1 MDIKDIKSAIDSVVK
16 RNTARFFMPGHKGL
30 GSVMLHYDVTEL
42 DGTDNLHRPQGI
54 IHTAQLAASV
64 AFGALHTFFC
74 VNGSSVG
81 LHTLIMSICK
91 RGDTLIVDR
100 GCHISIIN
108 ALVLNDVRPV
118 FVYPKYNS
126 QFGINIGIA
135 PDDVAQAISE
145 NPSAKGVLIT
155 TPTYYGVCS
164 DVNSIANIAHK
175 HNMPLIVDEAHGAHF
190 CFNKDLPSSALECG
204 ADGVVQSTHKTLT
217 CLTQGALLHIGT
229 DRIDK
234 QRVQE
239 NLNMLHTTSPSYLIM
254 SSIDG
259 ARCEMERFGESRLK
273 VLIAECN
280 KVRKK
285 VNETGAYLCLDKL
298 CDMYDYDQ
306 TRIVINVG
314 NAFDVQAMLR
324 DSYNILVEMVDGSNI
339 VCIPTINNRST
350 DFSNLVKALAEIAK
364 SLPHWESIEIE
375 QIPTAKMAMPPTQAY
390 YSQTEIVT
398 PEDSVGKIAARSV
411 YKCPPCMPILCP
423 GEMITKEIS
432 QRLNDNITVV
442 CNNNLKKIHT
452 RSIM

>member
-1 MDIKDIKSAIDSVVK
+1 MDIKDVKSAIDSVVK

-42 DGTDNLHRPQGI
+42 DGTDNLHHPQGA
-54 IHTAQLAASV
+54 IHTAQHLASA

-81 LHTLIMSICK
+81 LHTIIMSICK

-100 GCHISIIN
+100 GCHISVIN

-118 FVYPKYNS
+118 FVYPKYNNK
-126 QFGINIGIA
+126 FGINVGIE
-135 PDDVAQAISE
+135 PDDVSQAIRE
-145 NPSAKGVLIT
+145 NPNAKGVLIT

-164 DVNSIANIAHK
+164 DVNSIAIIAHK

-190 CFNKDLPSSALECG
+190 CFNKALPLSALECG
-204 ADGVVQSTHKTLT
+204 ADVVVQSAHKTLT
-217 CLTQGALLHIGT
+217 CLTQGALLHIGS

-234 QRVQE
+234 QTVQE

-259 ARCEMERFGESRLK
+259 ARCEMERIGEARLK
-273 VLIAECN
+273 RLIAECS

-298 CDMYDYDQ
+298 CDVYDYDE
-306 TRIVINVG
+306 TRIVINVR

-324 DSYNILVEMVDGSNI
+324 DSYNILVEMVDGLNI
-339 VCIPTINNRST
+339 VFIPTINNRTT
-350 DFSNLVKALAEIAK
+350 DFSRLIKALTEIAK
-364 SLPHWESIEIE
+364 TLPPYEDIENE
-375 QIPTAKMAMPPTQAY
+375 QMPRAKLVMPPAQAY
-390 YSQTEIVT
+390 YSQTEVLS
-398 PEDSVGKIAARSV
+398 PKDVVGKIAARSV

-423 GEMITKEIS
+423 GEMVTKEIS
-432 QRLNDNITVV
+432 NKLVDKVTVV
-442 CNNNLKKIHT
+442 CNTISHLK
-452 RSIM
+452 SL